1 MDTNKTLRRIGFA
14 CKWIDNPSQVN
25 GIKATDDAK
34 QYNTGSTTVSW
45 LNRQTREV
53 AEKKLWDL
61 MVGNI
66 EAVRKLVERVSTLD
80 PCLRMVRIGSDI
92 LPVYTHDTYRYYWL
106 QPAVVSYAETNFKRV
121 GDLARANNVRLS
133 MHPGQFTCIVSD
145 NPGIVERSI
154 AELEYHTNM
163 IRWMGFGKSKLD
175 FKLNIH
181 LSGRRGVDG
190 FNDAWIKMSPEL
202 RNCLTLENDEYQK
215 GLDDL
220 LILKDKVGIVLDI
233 HHHLIKEDEY
243 IQSNDPR
250 IQQVIESWQGVRPT
264 FHYSQSRDEYING
277 FLDRIPSMSE
287 MLTTAK
293 KSKLRAHSD
302 FYTNRKIN
310 EWALTHLSWGDC
322 MAESK
327 AKNLASAELFNQW
340 RESNGIVSSL
350 AHQHTPDDAVLRI

>member
-1 MDTNKTLRRIGFA
+1 MTIKKIGFA
-14 CKWIDNPSQVN
+14 CKLSELDPKK
-25 GIKATDDAK
+25 GIISIPE
-34 QYNTGSTTVSW
+34 YNTGTTTVAW
-45 LNRQTREV
+45 LNRQSKDV
-53 AEKKLWDL
+53 AEQRLWDL
-61 MVGNI
+61 MVQNI
-66 EAVRKLVERVSTLD
+66 ESVRKLVEKVGTLD
-80 PCLRMVRIGSDI
+80 EHLRMVRIGSDV
-92 LPVYTHDTYRYYWL
+92 LPVFTHSDWGYFWCRTDVKHYC
-106 QPAVVSYAETNFKRV
+106 EHNFRAV
-121 GDLARANNVRLS
+121 GDLARLHGVRLS
-133 MHPGQFTCIVSD
+133 FHPGQFTCIVSD
-145 NPGIVERSI
+145 SPGIVERSI
-154 AELEYHTNM
+154 EELEYHTNM
-163 IRWMGFGKSKLD
+163 IRWMDFGKSKLD

-250 IQQVIESWQGVRPT
+250 IRQVIESWQGVRPT
-264 FHYSQSRDEYING
+264 FHYSQSRDEYINK
-277 FLDRIPSMSE
+277 FLDQIPSMAE

-302 FYTNRKIN
+302 FYTNKKIN

-327 AKNLASAELFNQW
+327 SKNLASAELFNQW

-350 AHQHTPDDAVLRI
+350 AHRYNLDDAVLRI